1 MKEVLIAY
9 KLNGGPE
16 YSLDRPTNKISYSM
30 VRVSGKVNNIR
41 KLNNLTPLGKV
52 FDESLFSKLNLFYK
66 II

>member
-9 KLNGGPE
+9 KLNGGSE
-16 YSLDRPTNKISYSM
+16 YSLDRPTNKISYYM

>member
-1 MKEVLIAY
+1 MKDTLIGY
-9 KLNGGPE
+9 LFEGSM
-16 YSLDRPTNKISYSM
+16 YLDRPTNKISYSM